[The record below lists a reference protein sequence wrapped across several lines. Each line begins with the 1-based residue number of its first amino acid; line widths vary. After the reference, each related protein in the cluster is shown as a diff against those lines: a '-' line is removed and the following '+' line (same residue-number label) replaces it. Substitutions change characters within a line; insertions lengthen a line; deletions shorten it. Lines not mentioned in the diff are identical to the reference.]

1 MIPAIRA
8 EFRKLLTVRS
18 TLFIFLIGLALV
30 TLFAGFIEGYRG
42 TPPELLNPF
51 KLMSEVTGAVSVV
64 GILAA
69 ITGLLLWAHEYRHLT
84 IMYTLTSSNNRS
96 KVLLAKVIVVTV
108 YALLFTAVLTTLSPL
123 LTIAG
128 AHLHGHDLG
137 PQMFYYRDIIWRTL
151 FYGWAYGML
160 GLMLAGLIR
169 NQIGAIVVLFIVPSM
184 VEGILTLLLKS
195 NAIYLPFTALGS
207 VVNKNPQLSYT
218 KAAAVF
224 MIYLVVGWLITWIL
238 FLRRDAN

>member
-1 MIPAIRA
+1 MIPAIKA

-30 TLFAGFIEGYRG
+30 ALFAGFIEGFRG
-42 TPPELLNPF
+42 TPLELMNPQ
-51 KLMSEVTGAVSVV
+51 KLMSEVTGASSVV

-69 ITGLLLWAHEYRHLT
+69 ITALLLWTHEYRHLT
-84 IMYTLTSSNNRS
+84 IVYTLTSSNSRN

-108 YALLFTAVLTTLSPL
+108 YSLLFTAVLTGISPL
-123 LTIAG
+123 LTLLG
-128 AHLHGHDLG
+128 VHLHGHSLA
-137 PQMFYYRDIIWRTL
+137 PQTFYYWDIAWRTL
-151 FYGWAYGML
+151 FYGWAYGVL

-207 VVNKNPQLSYT
+207 VVNQNPDLSYA
-218 KAAAVF
+218 KAAGIF
-224 MIYLVVGWLITWIL
+224 MIYLVVGWIVTWVL

>member
-1 MIPAIRA
+1 MMNAVKA

-18 TLFIFLIGLALV
+18 TYFIFLIGLALV
-30 TLFAGFIEGYRG
+30 VLFAGYIDGYRS
-42 TPPELLNPF
+42 TPLELLNPR
-51 KLMSEVTGAVSVV
+51 KMMGEVTGAAPII

-69 ITGLLLWAHEYRHLT
+69 ITSLLLWAHEYRHLT
-84 IMYTLTSSNNRS
+84 IMYTLTASNSRN
-96 KVLLAKVIVVTV
+96 KVILAKVIVVTI
-108 YALLFTAVLTTLSPL
+108 YSLLFTAILTTLSPL
-123 LTIAG
+123 LALAG
-128 AHLHGHDLG
+128 IHLHGHELA
-137 PQMFYYRDIIWRTL
+137 PQTFYYFDVAWRTL
-151 FYGWAYGML
+151 FYGWAYSML

-195 NAIYLPFTALGS
+195 NAIYLPFTALMS
-207 VVNKNPQLSYT
+207 VVNTNPALSYG

-224 MIYLVVGWLITWIL
+224 MVYLVAGWLLTWVL